1 MLINYVEALK
11 DTKQKYR
18 NKTTMPEMKNAQ
30 DNINDRFDIS
40 LKKDQ

>member
-18 NKTTMPEMKNAQ
+18 KTTMPEMKNTQ
-30 DNINDRFDIS
+30 DTINDRFVIS
-40 LKKDQ
+40 